1 MKHAE
6 YYLNFLGY
14 SQCSKHNHDTFLS
27 SILHFNHFFFTTLSL
42 QYTTNQKMN
51 QTQIYFVSQFS
62 WLTWCQIRH
71 WKNMH
76 KSTLL
81 HRFSSRND
89 NGLKVT
95 PRGKIL
101 NVIKWLE
108 NNEFWVL
115 SNIYIIYLIIHLY
128 YLFLNVTI

>member
-1 MKHAE
+1 
-6 YYLNFLGY
+6 
-14 SQCSKHNHDTFLS
+14 
-27 SILHFNHFFFTTLSL
+27 
-42 QYTTNQKMN
+42 
-51 QTQIYFVSQFS
+51 
-62 WLTWCQIRH
+62 
-71 WKNMH
+71 MH

-108 NNEFWVL
+108 NNEF
-115 SNIYIIYLIIHLY
+115 
-128 YLFLNVTI
+128 